1 MPTNKDTGQLPAKF
15 MFTKQDQQFDEMAA
29 DPVRRREAIARLT
42 THRNRMF
49 WLALFIMLLA
59 FIEFWRQRS
68 TGGGA
73 QFAFVATMP
82 LVGLLSLE
90 SKVRLL
96 RVIDRLH
103 TAHDDK
109 AKDCKS

>member
-1 MPTNKDTGQLPAKF
+1 
-15 MFTKQDQQFDEMAA
+15 MFTKYDQQFDEMAA

-59 FIEFWRQRS
+59 FMEFWRQRS

-73 QFAFVATMP
+73 QFGFVATMP
-82 LVGLLSLE
+82 LVGLLTLE
-90 SKVRLL
+90 SKLRLL
-96 RVIDRLH
+96 RVIERLH
-103 TAHDDK
+103 KDREDK
-109 AKDCKS
+109 KVT